1 MKKFL
6 GFLVGAAAVTAAAV
20 YLNNKKKQNTV
31 LVSQEFDE
39 ELPVN
44 DEEQPATEQE

>member
-6 GFLVGAAAVTAAAV
+6 GFLVGAAAVMAAAV
-20 YLNNKKKQNTV
+20 YFNNKKKQNTV

-39 ELPVN
+39 GSPAN
-44 DEEQPATEQE
+44 DEEQPTAEQE